1 MIKKLLFT
9 NLLVAILFANQNGNA
24 QADRTFNGT
33 TDALWSTATNWS
45 DDTKPVAGDNVFI
58 QADVTLDEDI
68 SLRFLRSDSN
78 TTSYTLSSTGGSA
91 ITFNGDAGLYQNKDA
106 LFIVD
111 CKVIYAQASV
121 KNTDITGTADQGI
134 KMGSNSTLQ
143 LDQILKLRNYS
154 SLATFEF
161 DGVVTGAK
169 DIRLFDHAASTG
181 GYIFGVNA
189 DLSAFTG
196 NIEYEDN
203 GTLTVN
209 TAGVDKFI
217 PSGSKL
223 YMNDDSDQT
232 LILNGANSLSGEL
245 EKTGT
250 ATSTIEF
257 NSAQT
262 IGSLD
267 LRGTGTL
274 IFDIDN
280 LGVNTVEFSAANADW
295 ETASVK
301 IQNFADDKIKFPTL
315 SAGQL
320 AQITLDPLEE
330 GFTVAQRVD
339 GFLYKDA
346 EASVSKNTLEGVSV
360 YPNPA
365 TDAVNVEAPN
375 NSNVSIYDATGVA
388 LKNKIV
394 TKAVSEISLQGLT
407 SGIYFV
413 KIENAGKTAITKLV
427 IN

>member
-58 QADVTLDEDI
+58 DADVTLDEDI
-68 SLRFLRSDSN
+68 SLRILRSNSN
-78 TTSYTLSSTGGSA
+78 STSYTVSSTGGSA
-91 ITFNGDAGLYQNKDA
+91 ITFNSDAGIFHNKNA
-106 LFIVD
+106 LFVVD
-111 CKVIYAQASV
+111 CHIIYAQSGV
-121 KNTDITGTADQGI
+121 KNTDISGTSEAGI
-134 KMGSNSTLQ
+134 KLSANSTLQ

-161 DGVVTGAK
+161 DGAVTGSSN
-169 DIRLFDHAASTG
+169 IRLFRHDGSTG
-181 GYIFGVNA
+181 GYVFGVNA
-189 DLSAFTG
+189 DLSAYTG

-203 GTLTVN
+203 GTVTVN
-209 TAGVDKFI
+209 TSGADKFI

-223 YMNDDSDQT
+223 FMNDDSDQT

-280 LGVNTVEFSAANADW
+280 LGANTVEFSAANADW
-295 ETASVK
+295 ETAAIK
-301 IQNFADDKIKFPTL
+301 IQNFEDDKIKFPTL
-315 SAGQL
+315 SASQL
-320 AQITLDPLEE
+320 AQITLDPAES

-388 LKNKIV
+388 LKNTTV
-394 TKAVSEISLQGLT
+394 TKEVSEISLQGLT

-413 KIENAGKTAITKLV
+413 KIEDAGKTAITKLV
-427 IN
+427 VN